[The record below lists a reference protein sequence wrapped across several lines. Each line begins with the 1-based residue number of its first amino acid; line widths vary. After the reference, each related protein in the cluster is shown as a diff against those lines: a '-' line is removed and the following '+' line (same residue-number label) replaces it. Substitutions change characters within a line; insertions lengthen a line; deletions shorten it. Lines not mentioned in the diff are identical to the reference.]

1 VLNFFKKAAVA
12 YIAFGVGIVIGSV
25 IASVMASLLML
36 ATLDDSQLER
46 LNEITEDIKED

>member
-1 VLNFFKKAAVA
+1 MLDFFKKAAVA
-12 YIAFGVGIVIGSV
+12 YIAFGVGVIIGSV

-46 LNEITEDIKED
+46 LNEITEDLKEE